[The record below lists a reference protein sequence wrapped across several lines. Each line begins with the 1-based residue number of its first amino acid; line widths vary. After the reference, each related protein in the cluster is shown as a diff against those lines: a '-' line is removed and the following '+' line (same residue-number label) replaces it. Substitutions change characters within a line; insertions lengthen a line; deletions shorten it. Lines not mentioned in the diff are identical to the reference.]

1 MSDLINL
8 TFDERKFQGE
18 WFHLTT
24 VDSRLNQLVDYHT
37 HDFPE
42 IFWMDAGDC
51 GHRLNDQHASLQHG
65 DLVLMRPN
73 DCHRMFE
80 EQRSFRFTNISLAP
94 ALYSDLRTRY
104 ADIFQQLYGNDD
116 PFRINLKQAEL
127 ETLQADARRLAS
139 QVHSRLAIEHFVSG
153 VWLRCLQQRGVA
165 TTAQSEIPDWL
176 QQALIRIEEADVFRH
191 GVPGLVQ
198 VAGRSAE
205 HVSRACKKYVQL
217 TPSQIV
223 NQARMQFAAYQLR
236 MTSRS
241 VQAIANDCGF
251 DDPGRFYRLFKKH
264 YGTTPRR
271 YRCE

>member
-1 MSDLINL
+1 M
-8 TFDERKFQGE
+8 
-18 WFHLTT
+18 TT

-51 GHRLNDQHASLQHG
+51 GHQLNGQHG
-65 DLVLMRPN
+65 HLQQGELVLMRPS
-73 DCHRMFE
+73 DCHQMFE
-80 EQRSFRFTNISLAP
+80 EQRSFRFTNVSLAP
-94 ALYSDLRTRY
+94 QLFIDLSQRY
-104 ADIFQQLYGNDD
+104 ADIYQQLYCGTET
-116 PFRINLKQAEL
+116 FSIKLKQAEL

-139 QVHSRLAIEHFVSG
+139 QAHTRLAIEHFVSG
-153 VWLRCLQQRGVA
+153 VWLRCLQQRGAVV
-165 TTAQSEIPDWL
+165 TTQTEIPDWL
-176 QQALIRIEEADVFRH
+176 QQALIRIEERDVFQH

-205 HVSRACKKYVQL
+205 HVSRACKKYLQK